1 MCIKYTLR
9 DCPQFKNMR
18 IERTI
23 SVISTRLFNIAF
35 IFSLPVVE
43 DKPTHKPRGRLGP
56 HVLPD
61 DQDNVRVTCCG
72 VQEEK
77 KSKE

>member
-1 MCIKYTLR
+1 MNNGLHVNKIKHNMCAIYSIIETKLFIKAYL
-9 DCPQFKNMR
+9 
-18 IERTI
+18 
-23 SVISTRLFNIAF
+23 S
-35 IFSLPVVE
+35 SLPVVE